1 MHIFQSHK
9 TKNPKSLK
17 VSNGR
22 MCSLT
27 FFASEMTV
35 ILPQEKKKKDCAEV
49 PRSTGEVISL
59 HKGTNPINW
68 SPCININCSSAS
80 TSAVPSH
87 PATTNFRIAGNS
99 ELQLKND
106 LPSEVKAQL
115 D

>member
-35 ILPQEKKKKDCAEV
+35 ILPQEKKKKDCAVV

-87 PATTNFRIAGNS
+87 PATANFRIAGNS

-106 LPSEVKAQL
+106 LPSEVMAQL